1 MSEVRRRDERGS
13 VAVEMV
19 IIVPGLIMILGLLL
33 AGGRIWLSRA
43 VANDAAYSAARA
55 ASLARTPGQ
64 AQADGV
70 SQGYAALDERG
81 LECRDR
87 GVTVDTSG
95 FAVGVGTPATITASV
110 SCVVDFSDLLVPGLP
125 GSMRLTGSGAAALDT
140 YRAR

>member
-1 MSEVRRRDERGS
+1 MS
-13 VAVEMV
+13 VELV

-33 AGGRIWLSRA
+33 AGGRIWLNRA

-64 AQADGV
+64 AQTDGV
-70 SQGYAALDERG
+70 SQGYAAFDQRG
-81 LECRDR
+81 LECRER
-87 GVTVDTSG
+87 EVTVDTSG
-95 FAVGVGTPATITASV
+95 FAVAVGTPATITSAV

-125 GSMRLTGSGAAALDT
+125 GSMRLTGTGAAALDT